1 MFCPKCGTR
10 NLVEQGYCRGCGHHL
25 AGHRAA
31 LEGGYDD
38 AASDLK
44 KGSAL
49 VSIGLVVGGICKLN
63 ILANWFLGADNIGTI
78 INTLVALLVAVPL
91 ITVGVIR
98 LGRARRVFSPKDQ
111 SDNESADKS
120 KRATGQLPDALAA
133 DHSISSPM
141 TPASVTEHTTLDLVV
156 PEQARKEPSP
166 ARQADTIRS

>member
-10 NLVEQGYCRGCGHHL
+10 NLVEQKYCRGCGHHL

-31 LEGGYDD
+31 LEGRYDD
-38 AASDLK
+38 ATSDLK

-63 ILANWFLGADNIGTI
+63 ILANWFLGADNIGAI

-91 ITVGVIR
+91 ITIGVIR
-98 LGRARRVFSPKDQ
+98 LGWARRVLSPKDQ
-111 SDNESADKS
+111 AGDESAGKS
-120 KRATGQLPDALAA
+120 KQATGQLPAAPAA
-133 DHSISSPM
+133 DHPFPPLVI
-141 TPASVTEHTTLDLVV
+141 PASVTEHTTLELVA

-166 ARQADTIRS
+166 ARQADAIRS